1 MLPLE
6 SPAYFAPDRE
16 DLLQEIADLDLIDL
30 AEAELLDSRELLTI
44 IRDHFSEY

>member
-16 DLLQEIADLDLIDL
+16 DLLQEIADLDLVDL
-30 AEAELLDSRELLTI
+30 AEAELLDTRGLLAI
-44 IRDHFSEY
+44 IRNHYSEY